1 MCFNIKNLATH
12 EHRTRRVGL
21 LIVPEEKLGEVLKV
35 GREKEVLEHRR
46 FHHRENCSENL
57 SVFLRLR
64 IEVKLP
70 VAI

>member
-46 FHHRENCSENL
+46 FHHREN
-57 SVFLRLR
+57 
-64 IEVKLP
+64 
-70 VAI
+70 